1 MRYKTILLLVLSAW
15 GIMACQNY
23 TDKIAVEIRQ
33 PVYPVLTLKE
43 HNPVLCLRLIRNS
56 GVAYQLEKINFTLDG
71 TVRSGDVVSASLFLD
86 ENCGQVCASAKPVNK
101 QLSFKVGR
109 QIEEDT
115 LTCWVT
121 LRLRDDAAQATS
133 KIEIS
138 CSSVQTDLGLV
149 GIRQLPA
156 VKPLRIG
163 VALRQPGQD
172 GVHTSRIPGL
182 VTSTKGTL
190 LALYD
195 ARNERDDDLQ
205 GDIDIAIN
213 RSEDGGRTWQ
223 PMQTVLDMK
232 EWGGLPQKYN
242 GVSDGCILS
251 DDFTGDLYVIGLW
264 MHGVLDPKTGKWI
277 ENLTDT
283 STVWNHQWRA
293 HGSQPGYGVKQSS
306 QFLISKSTDDG
317 LTWSEPRNI
326 TRQVKKEKWWLL
338 APGPGRGITMEDG
351 TLVFPVEGRNEDGL
365 QFSTIMW
372 SKDKGENWTVGEP
385 AYYNTNE
392 CQVVELSDHS
402 LMLNMRERSN
412 RGRQEGNGRAIAVTA
427 DLGKTWTEHPTS
439 RRALIEPACQASLLR
454 HDYIEDGEERH
465 VLLFANPNSKE
476 RRNNITIK
484 VSFDDGQ
491 TWPEEYWMLLDEG
504 RGAGYSC
511 MTSIDEHTIGIFYEG
526 SQADIQFQAIPL
538 KELNSTCKCNRI
550 LINNLFKFFVWRE
563 VSKSFTRSI
572 IEFIFN
578 PLNLFVGYFTK
589 VLTLWDIL
597 PDKPVGV
604 FIGTTFP

>member
-1 MRYKTILLLVLSAW
+1 MKYKTILLLPMFFLVAS
-15 GIMACQNY
+15 ACQSY
-23 TDKIAVEIRQ
+23 ADKIVVEIRQ

-43 HNPVLCLRLIRNS
+43 HNPVLCLHLIS
-56 GVAYQLEKINFTLDG
+56 KDGVGYQLEKMEFTLEG
-71 TVRSGDVVSASLFLD
+71 STCPEDVVSASLFLD
-86 ENCGQVCASAKPVNK
+86 EALEQVCADARPVNK
-101 QLSFKVGR
+101 KLAFKINR
-109 QIEEDT
+109 QVDKDT

-121 LRLRDDAAQATS
+121 LKLKDDAAQATN
-133 KIEIS
+133 KIQIS
-138 CSSVQTDLGLV
+138 CSEIKTDLGLV
-149 GIRQLPA
+149 DIRQLPA
-156 VKPLRIG
+156 AKPLRTG

-182 VTSTKGTL
+182 ITSTKGTL

-195 ARNERDDDLQ
+195 ARNESDDDLQ
-205 GDIDIAIN
+205 GDIDIAVN
-213 RSEDGGRTWQ
+213 RSEDGGRTWKSIQ
-223 PMQTVLDMK
+223 KVLDMG
-232 EWGGLPQKYN
+232 EWGGLPEKYN

-251 DDFTGDLYVIGLW
+251 DESTGNLYAIGLW
-264 MHGVLDPKTGKWI
+264 MYGVLDPKTGKWI

-338 APGPGRGITMEDG
+338 APGPGRGIAMEDG
-351 TLVFPVEGRNEDGL
+351 TLVFPVEGRNENGL

-372 SKDKGENWTVGEP
+372 SKDHGENWIVGEP

-412 RGRQEGNGRAIAVTA
+412 RGRKEGNGRAIAVTA

-439 RRALIEPACQASLLR
+439 RNALIEPACQASLLR
-454 HDYIEDGEERH
+454 HDYEEGREKKH
-465 VLLFANPNSKE
+465 VLLFANPSSRE
-476 RRNNITIK
+476 RRDNITIK

-491 TWPEEYWMLLDEG
+491 TWPQEYWMLLDEG
-504 RGAGYSC
+504 KGAGYSC
-511 MTSIDEHTIGIFYEG
+511 MTSIDEQTIGIFYEG
-526 SQADIQFQAIPL
+526 SQADIQFQSIPL
-538 KELNSTCKCNRI
+538 KELLKQ
-550 LINNLFKFFVWRE
+550 
-563 VSKSFTRSI
+563 
-572 IEFIFN
+572 
-578 PLNLFVGYFTK
+578 
-589 VLTLWDIL
+589 
-597 PDKPVGV
+597 
-604 FIGTTFP
+604 

>member
-1 MRYKTILLLVLSAW
+1 M
-15 GIMACQNY
+15 
-23 TDKIAVEIRQ
+23 
-33 PVYPVLTLKE
+33 
-43 HNPVLCLRLIRNS
+43 
-56 GVAYQLEKINFTLDG
+56 
-71 TVRSGDVVSASLFLD
+71 
-86 ENCGQVCASAKPVNK
+86 
-101 QLSFKVGR
+101 
-109 QIEEDT
+109 
-115 LTCWVT
+115 T

-427 DLGKTWTEHPTS
+427 DLGKRGRNIP
-439 RRALIEPACQASLLR
+439 RRAELSLNRLAR
-454 HDYIEDGEERH
+454 HPCCAMIILKTEKNVMY
-465 VLLFANPNSKE
+465 
-476 RRNNITIK
+476 
-484 VSFDDGQ
+484 
-491 TWPEEYWMLLDEG
+491 
-504 RGAGYSC
+504 YSL
-511 MTSIDEHTIGIFYEG
+511 
-526 SQADIQFQAIPL
+526 P
-538 KELNSTCKCNRI
+538 I
-550 LINNLFKFFVWRE
+550 LIQ
-563 VSKSFTRSI
+563 KSAVTTL
-572 IEFIFN
+572 
-578 PLNLFVGYFTK
+578 PLR
-589 VLTLWDIL
+589 
-597 PDKPVGV
+597 
-604 FIGTTFP
+604 

>member
-33 PVYPVLTLKE
+33 SVYPVLTLKE

-86 ENCGQVCASAKPVNK
+86 ENCGQVCTSAKPVNK

-326 TRQVKKEKWWLL
+326 TRQVKKEEWWLL

-372 SKDKGENWTVGEP
+372 SKDKGENWTVGKP

-538 KELNSTCKCNRI
+538 KELLK
-550 LINNLFKFFVWRE
+550 K
-563 VSKSFTRSI
+563 
-572 IEFIFN
+572 
-578 PLNLFVGYFTK
+578 
-589 VLTLWDIL
+589 
-597 PDKPVGV
+597 
-604 FIGTTFP
+604 

>member
-293 HGSQPGYGVKQSS
+293 HGSQPGYDVKQSS

-491 TWPEEYWMLLDEG
+491 TWPEEYWTLLDEG

-526 SQADIQFQAIPL
+526 SQERAENYSRYSSYL
-538 KELNSTCKCNRI
+538 YNGRI
-550 LINNLFKFFVWRE
+550 YRRFYHASYRI
-563 VSKSFTRSI
+563 TRCFAVGHHSI
-572 IEFIFN
+572 VTVIYY
-578 PLNLFVGYFTK
+578 LLLYLFTK
-589 VLTLWDIL
+589 QKNSWNHKNLKLL
-597 PDKPVGV
+597 YM
-604 FIGTTFP
+604 

>member
-1 MRYKTILLLVLSAW
+1 MKYKTIFLLPMFFLSVS
-15 GIMACQNY
+15 ACQSY
-23 TDKIAVEIRQ
+23 ADQIAVEIRQ

-43 HNPVLCLRLIRNS
+43 YNPVLCLHLTNKS
-56 GVAYQLEKINFTLDG
+56 SAGYQLEKMEFTLEG
-71 TVRSGDVVSASLFLD
+71 STCPEDVVSASLFLD
-86 ENCGQVCASAKPVNK
+86 DARENVCADTSPANK
-101 QLSFKVGR
+101 KLSFKIDR
-109 QIEEDT
+109 QVDKDT
-115 LTCWVT
+115 LKCWVT
-121 LRLRDDAAQATS
+121 LKLKDDAAQATN
-133 KIEIS
+133 KIQIS
-138 CSSVQTDLGLV
+138 CSEIKTDLGLV
-149 GIRQLPA
+149 DIRQLPVA
-156 VKPLRIG
+156 KPLRTG
-163 VALRQPGQD
+163 VALRQSGQD

-182 VTSTKGTL
+182 ITSTKGTL

-195 ARNERDDDLQ
+195 ARNEKDDDLQ

-213 RSEDGGRTWQ
+213 RSEDGGLTWQ
-223 PMQTVLDMK
+223 PIQKVLDMG
-232 EWGGLPQKYN
+232 EWGGLPEKYN

-251 DDFTGDLYVIGLW
+251 DESTGDLYIIGLW
-264 MHGVLDPKTGKWI
+264 MYGVLDPKTGKWI

-338 APGPGRGITMEDG
+338 APAPGRGITMGDG
-351 TLVFPVEGRNEDGL
+351 TLVFPVEGRNEMGL

-372 SKDKGENWTVGEP
+372 SKDHGENWTVGEP

-412 RGRQEGNGRAIAVTA
+412 RGRQEGNGRAIAVST

-439 RRALIEPACQASLLR
+439 RNALIEPACQASLLR
-454 HDYIEDGEERH
+454 HDYKEDGKEKH
-465 VLLFANPNSKE
+465 VLLFANPSSKE
-476 RRNNITIK
+476 HRNNMTIK

-491 TWPEEYWMLLDEG
+491 SWPQEYWMLLDEG

-511 MTSIDEHTIGIFYEG
+511 MTSIDEQTIGIFYEG
-526 SQADIQFQAIPL
+526 SQADIQFQAIQL
-538 KELNSTCKCNRI
+538 KELLK
-550 LINNLFKFFVWRE
+550 K
-563 VSKSFTRSI
+563 
-572 IEFIFN
+572 
-578 PLNLFVGYFTK
+578 
-589 VLTLWDIL
+589 
-597 PDKPVGV
+597 
-604 FIGTTFP
+604 

>member
-1 MRYKTILLLVLSAW
+1 M
-15 GIMACQNY
+15 
-23 TDKIAVEIRQ
+23 
-33 PVYPVLTLKE
+33 KE
-43 HNPVLCLRLIRNS
+43 YNPVLCLHLIQNGDS
-56 GVAYQLEKINFTLDG
+56 AYRLEKMEFTLEGSTCPD
-71 TVRSGDVVSASLFLD
+71 DVVSASLFLD
-86 ENCGQVCASAKPVNK
+86 ESREHVCADARPANK
-101 QLSFKVGR
+101 RISFNIDR
-109 QIEEDT
+109 QVDKDT
-115 LTCWVT
+115 VTCWVT
-121 LRLRDDAAQATS
+121 LRLKDDAAQATN
-133 KIEIS
+133 KIQIS
-138 CSSVQTDLGLV
+138 CSRIKTDWGLV
-149 GIRQLPA
+149 DISQLPIA
-156 VKPLRIG
+156 KPLRTG
-163 VALRQPGQD
+163 VALRQSGQD

-223 PMQTVLDMK
+223 PMQKVLDMG

-251 DDFTGDLYVIGLW
+251 DESTGTLYAVGLW

-293 HGSQPGYGVKQSS
+293 HGSQPGYDVKQSS

-351 TLVFPVEGRNEDGL
+351 TLVFPVEGRNETGL
-365 QFSTIMW
+365 QFSTIIW
-372 SKDKGENWTVGEP
+372 SKDRGENWTVGEP

-412 RGRQEGNGRAIAVTA
+412 RGRQDGNGRAITVTT
-427 DLGKTWTEHPTS
+427 DLGKTWVEHPTS
-439 RRALIEPACQASLLR
+439 RKALIEPACQASLLR
-454 HDYIEDGEERH
+454 HD
-465 VLLFANPNSKE
+465 
-476 RRNNITIK
+476 
-484 VSFDDGQ
+484 
-491 TWPEEYWMLLDEG
+491 
-504 RGAGYSC
+504 
-511 MTSIDEHTIGIFYEG
+511 
-526 SQADIQFQAIPL
+526 
-538 KELNSTCKCNRI
+538 
-550 LINNLFKFFVWRE
+550 
-563 VSKSFTRSI
+563 
-572 IEFIFN
+572 
-578 PLNLFVGYFTK
+578 
-589 VLTLWDIL
+589 
-597 PDKPVGV
+597 
-604 FIGTTFP
+604 

>member
-1 MRYKTILLLVLSAW
+1 M
-15 GIMACQNY
+15 
-23 TDKIAVEIRQ
+23 
-33 PVYPVLTLKE
+33 
-43 HNPVLCLRLIRNS
+43 
-56 GVAYQLEKINFTLDG
+56 
-71 TVRSGDVVSASLFLD
+71 
-86 ENCGQVCASAKPVNK
+86 
-101 QLSFKVGR
+101 
-109 QIEEDT
+109 
-115 LTCWVT
+115 
-121 LRLRDDAAQATS
+121 
-133 KIEIS
+133 
-138 CSSVQTDLGLV
+138 

-526 SQADIQFQAIPL
+526 SQVDIQFQAIPL
-538 KELNSTCKCNRI
+538 KELLK
-550 LINNLFKFFVWRE
+550 K
-563 VSKSFTRSI
+563 
-572 IEFIFN
+572 
-578 PLNLFVGYFTK
+578 
-589 VLTLWDIL
+589 
-597 PDKPVGV
+597 
-604 FIGTTFP
+604 

>member
-1 MRYKTILLLVLSAW
+1 MWIVCITSVRHVLTVNGYGGRQTKENEKSWCFKGWETLVTNKYWDDMRYKTILLLVLSAW

-538 KELNSTCKCNRI
+538 KELLK
-550 LINNLFKFFVWRE
+550 K
-563 VSKSFTRSI
+563 
-572 IEFIFN
+572 
-578 PLNLFVGYFTK
+578 
-589 VLTLWDIL
+589 
-597 PDKPVGV
+597 
-604 FIGTTFP
+604 

>member
-1 MRYKTILLLVLSAW
+1 M
-15 GIMACQNY
+15 
-23 TDKIAVEIRQ
+23 
-33 PVYPVLTLKE
+33 
-43 HNPVLCLRLIRNS
+43 
-56 GVAYQLEKINFTLDG
+56 DG

-86 ENCGQVCASAKPVNK
+86 KNCGQVCASAKPVNK

-293 HGSQPGYGVKQSS
+293 HV
-306 QFLISKSTDDG
+306 
-317 LTWSEPRNI
+317 
-326 TRQVKKEKWWLL
+326 
-338 APGPGRGITMEDG
+338 
-351 TLVFPVEGRNEDGL
+351 
-365 QFSTIMW
+365 
-372 SKDKGENWTVGEP
+372 
-385 AYYNTNE
+385 
-392 CQVVELSDHS
+392 LSRD
-402 LMLNMRERSN
+402 MVSN
-412 RGRQEGNGRAIAVTA
+412 
-427 DLGKTWTEHPTS
+427 
-439 RRALIEPACQASLLR
+439 
-454 HDYIEDGEERH
+454 
-465 VLLFANPNSKE
+465 
-476 RRNNITIK
+476 K
-484 VSFDDGQ
+484 V
-491 TWPEEYWMLLDEG
+491 
-504 RGAGYSC
+504 
-511 MTSIDEHTIGIFYEG
+511 
-526 SQADIQFQAIPL
+526 
-538 KELNSTCKCNRI
+538 LNS
-550 LINNLFKFFVWRE
+550 
-563 VSKSFTRSI
+563 
-572 IEFIFN
+572 
-578 PLNLFVGYFTK
+578 
-589 VLTLWDIL
+589 
-597 PDKPVGV
+597 
-604 FIGTTFP
+604 

>member
-1 MRYKTILLLVLSAW
+1 MKYKTILLLSLFVLTVS
-15 GIMACQNY
+15 ACQSY
-23 TDKIAVEIRQ
+23 TDKLAVDVRQ
-33 PVYPVLTLKE
+33 PVYPVLSLKE
-43 HNPVLCLRLIRNS
+43 HNPVLCLHLTAKDGS
-56 GVAYQLEKINFTLDG
+56 AYLLEKMEFTLEG
-71 TVRSGDVVSASLFLD
+71 STCPEDVVSASLFLD
-86 ENCGQVCASAKPVNK
+86 EALEQVCADTRPAGKK
-101 QLSFKVGR
+101 LSFDIDR
-109 QIEEDT
+109 QVDKDT

-121 LRLRDDAAQATS
+121 LRLKDDAAQPAN
-133 KIEIS
+133 KIRIS
-138 CSSVQTDLGLV
+138 CNRIKTDLGLV
-149 GIRQLPA
+149 DISRLPTGE
-156 VKPLRIG
+156 PLRTG
-163 VALRQPGQD
+163 VALRNPGQD

-182 VTSTKGTL
+182 ITSTKGTL

-195 ARNERDDDLQ
+195 ARNEREDDLQ

-223 PMQTVLDMK
+223 PIQKVLDMG
-232 EWGGLPQKYN
+232 EWGGLPRKYN

-251 DDFTGDLYVIGLW
+251 DESTGTLYAVGLW

-293 HGSQPGYGVKQSS
+293 HGSQPGYDVKQSS

-351 TLVFPVEGRNEDGL
+351 TLVFPVEGRNETGL
-365 QFSTIMW
+365 QFSTIIW
-372 SKDKGENWTVGEP
+372 SKDRGENWTVGEP

-439 RRALIEPACQASLLR
+439 RKALIEPACQASLLR
-454 HDYIEDGEERH
+454 HDYEEEGQKKH
-465 VLLFANPNSKE
+465 VLLFANPSSKTT
-476 RRNNITIK
+476 RNNMTIK

-491 TWPEEYWMLLDEG
+491 TWPREYWMLLDEG

-511 MTSIDEHTIGIFYEG
+511 MTSIDEQTIGIFYEG

-538 KELNSTCKCNRI
+538 KELLK
-550 LINNLFKFFVWRE
+550 K
-563 VSKSFTRSI
+563 
-572 IEFIFN
+572 
-578 PLNLFVGYFTK
+578 
-589 VLTLWDIL
+589 
-597 PDKPVGV
+597 
-604 FIGTTFP
+604 

>member
-1 MRYKTILLLVLSAW
+1 MGRFV
-15 GIMACQNY
+15 
-23 TDKIAVEIRQ
+23 
-33 PVYPVLTLKE
+33 
-43 HNPVLCLRLIRNS
+43 
-56 GVAYQLEKINFTLDG
+56 
-71 TVRSGDVVSASLFLD
+71 
-86 ENCGQVCASAKPVNK
+86 QVPKPVNK

-115 LTCWVT
+115 LTCWVA

-293 HGSQPGYGVKQSS
+293 HGSQPGYDVKQSS

-372 SKDKGENWTVGEP
+372 SKDKGENWTVGRTGLLQYQRMSGGRTFEP
-385 AYYNTNE
+385 FLD
-392 CQVVELSDHS
+392 VEH
-402 LMLNMRERSN
+402 
-412 RGRQEGNGRAIAVTA
+412 A
-427 DLGKTWTEHPTS
+427 
-439 RRALIEPACQASLLR
+439 
-454 HDYIEDGEERH
+454 
-465 VLLFANPNSKE
+465 
-476 RRNNITIK
+476 
-484 VSFDDGQ
+484 
-491 TWPEEYWMLLDEG
+491 
-504 RGAGYSC
+504 
-511 MTSIDEHTIGIFYEG
+511 
-526 SQADIQFQAIPL
+526 
-538 KELNSTCKCNRI
+538 
-550 LINNLFKFFVWRE
+550 
-563 VSKSFTRSI
+563 
-572 IEFIFN
+572 
-578 PLNLFVGYFTK
+578 
-589 VLTLWDIL
+589 
-597 PDKPVGV
+597 
-604 FIGTTFP
+604 

>member
-1 MRYKTILLLVLSAW
+1 M
-15 GIMACQNY
+15 
-23 TDKIAVEIRQ
+23 
-33 PVYPVLTLKE
+33 
-43 HNPVLCLRLIRNS
+43 
-56 GVAYQLEKINFTLDG
+56 
-71 TVRSGDVVSASLFLD
+71 
-86 ENCGQVCASAKPVNK
+86 
-101 QLSFKVGR
+101 
-109 QIEEDT
+109 
-115 LTCWVT
+115 
-121 LRLRDDAAQATS
+121 
-133 KIEIS
+133 
-138 CSSVQTDLGLV
+138 
-149 GIRQLPA
+149 
-156 VKPLRIG
+156 
-163 VALRQPGQD
+163 ALRQPGQD

-526 SQADIQFQAIPL
+526 SQADIQFQAIPCL
-538 KELNSTCKCNRI
+538 LYTSPSPRD
-550 LINNLFKFFVWRE
+550 R
-563 VSKSFTRSI
+563 
-572 IEFIFN
+572 
-578 PLNLFVGYFTK
+578 G
-589 VLTLWDIL
+589 
-597 PDKPVGV
+597 
-604 FIGTTFP
+604 

>member
-1 MRYKTILLLVLSAW
+1 M
-15 GIMACQNY
+15 
-23 TDKIAVEIRQ
+23 
-33 PVYPVLTLKE
+33 
-43 HNPVLCLRLIRNS
+43 
-56 GVAYQLEKINFTLDG
+56 
-71 TVRSGDVVSASLFLD
+71 
-86 ENCGQVCASAKPVNK
+86 NK

-251 DDFTGDLYVIGLW
+251 DDFTGDL
-264 MHGVLDPKTGKWI
+264 
-277 ENLTDT
+277 
-283 STVWNHQWRA
+283 Q
-293 HGSQPGYGVKQSS
+293 
-306 QFLISKSTDDG
+306 
-317 LTWSEPRNI
+317 
-326 TRQVKKEKWWLL
+326 
-338 APGPGRGITMEDG
+338 
-351 TLVFPVEGRNEDGL
+351 GL
-365 QFSTIMW
+365 Q
-372 SKDKGENWTVGEP
+372 
-385 AYYNTNE
+385 
-392 CQVVELSDHS
+392 
-402 LMLNMRERSN
+402 
-412 RGRQEGNGRAIAVTA
+412 
-427 DLGKTWTEHPTS
+427 
-439 RRALIEPACQASLLR
+439 
-454 HDYIEDGEERH
+454 
-465 VLLFANPNSKE
+465 
-476 RRNNITIK
+476 
-484 VSFDDGQ
+484 
-491 TWPEEYWMLLDEG
+491 
-504 RGAGYSC
+504 
-511 MTSIDEHTIGIFYEG
+511 
-526 SQADIQFQAIPL
+526 
-538 KELNSTCKCNRI
+538 
-550 LINNLFKFFVWRE
+550 
-563 VSKSFTRSI
+563 
-572 IEFIFN
+572 
-578 PLNLFVGYFTK
+578 
-589 VLTLWDIL
+589 
-597 PDKPVGV
+597 
-604 FIGTTFP
+604 